1 VSTSLAA
8 PTGPA
13 APAPQTTRP
22 FDVEALRAQFP
33 ILSRT
38 VHGKPL
44 AYLDS
49 AASAQKPEAVIS
61 AMADFQRTSYAN
73 VHRGLHTLANEAT
86 GVFEAARA
94 AAARLVKAAGP
105 DEIVFTKGATEAL
118 NLLANTL
125 APRLT
130 AGDEIV
136 LTQLEHHANIVPW
149 HMLRERL
156 GVVLRFAPVLPDGSL
171 DMGAMAALIGPRTR
185 IVSVGHMSNVLG
197 TIHDIP
203 AIAAL
208 AHEAGALL
216 IVDGCQGVAHLDV
229 DVRALGCDAYVFS
242 GHKIYG
248 PTGIGCL
255 WASAALLDS
264 LPPWQ
269 GGGEMIEVV
278 TEETVTWNVPPFR
291 FEAGTPA
298 ITEAAGLLA
307 AIEWLEQQDRAAI
320 LAHESRLLARATEAL
335 SAVNG
340 ITLYGTAA
348 HKGSILAFNLEG
360 AHPHDVAQILD
371 RQGVAV
377 RAGHHC
383 AQPLMRALGVTAT
396 ARASFAAYSTDADVD
411 ALVAGLAKARSLL
424 L

>member
-1 VSTSLAA
+1 MNHGALTPVQP
-8 PTGPA
+8 PT
-13 APAPQTTRP
+13 
-22 FDVEALRAQFP
+22 FDVAALRAQFA
-33 ILSRT
+33 ILSRH

-44 AYLDS
+44 VYLDS
-49 AASAQKPEAVIS
+49 AASAQKPDAVID
-61 AMADFQRTSYAN
+61 AMAQFQRTSYAN

-94 AAARLVKAAGP
+94 AAARLLRARGP

-125 APRLT
+125 APRLQP
-130 AGDEIV
+130 GDEIV
-136 LTQLEHHANIVPW
+136 LTRMEHHANIVPW
-149 HMLRERL
+149 HMLRERS
-156 GVVLRFAPVLPDGSL
+156 GVVLRFAPFLPDGSL
-171 DMGAMAALIGPRTR
+171 DMAALAAMIGPRTR
-185 IVSVGHMSNVLG
+185 IVSIAHMSNVLG

-208 AHEAGALL
+208 AHAVGALML
-216 IVDGCQGVAHLDV
+216 VDGCQGAVHLDV
-229 DVRALGCDAYVFS
+229 DVRALGADAYVFS
-242 GHKIYG
+242 GHKLYG
-248 PTGIGCL
+248 PTGIGVL
-255 WASAALLDS
+255 WAAGELLES

-307 AIEWLEQQDRAAI
+307 AIDWLDAQDRAGIA
-320 LAHESRLLARATEAL
+320 AHEHALLERATQAL
-335 SAVNG
+335 RGVNG
-340 ITLYGTAA
+340 VELYGTTSS
-348 HKGSILAFNLEG
+348 KGAILAFNLTG

-396 ARASFAAYSTDADVD
+396 ARASFAAYNTFDDVD
-411 ALVAGLAKARSLL
+411 ALVAGLARARALL

>member
-1 VSTSLAA
+1 MTTTAIS
-8 PTGPA
+8 A
-13 APAPQTTRP
+13 APA
-22 FDVEALRAQFP
+22 FDLEALRAQFP
-33 ILSRT
+33 ILARQ
-38 VHGKPL
+38 VHGQRL
-44 AYLDS
+44 VYLDS
-49 AASAQKPEAVIS
+49 AASAQKPAAVID

-94 AAARLVKAAGP
+94 AAARLVGARGP
-105 DEIVFTKGATEAL
+105 DEIVFTKGATEGL

-125 APRLT
+125 APRLA

-136 LTQLEHHANIVPW
+136 LTRMEHHANIVPW

-156 GVVLRFAPVLPDGSL
+156 GVVLRFAPFQADGSL
-171 DMGAMAALIGPRTR
+171 DMEALASLIGPRTR

-208 AHEAGALL
+208 AHGVGALL
-216 IVDGCQGVAHLDV
+216 LVDGCQGVVHLDV
-229 DVRALGCDAYVFS
+229 DVKALGADAYVFS
-242 GHKIYG
+242 GHKLYG
-248 PTGIGCL
+248 PTGIGCV
-255 WASAALLDS
+255 WARGDLLES

-269 GGGEMIEVV
+269 GGGEMIETV
-278 TEETVTWNVPPFR
+278 TEDTVTWNAPPFR

-307 AIEWLEQQDRAAI
+307 AIDWLEAQDRAAI
-320 LAHESRLLARATEAL
+320 RAHEDALLERATQAL
-335 SAVNG
+335 RGING
-340 ITLYGTAA
+340 IELYGTAP
-348 HKGSILAFNLEG
+348 HKGSILAFNITG

-383 AQPLMRALGVTAT
+383 AQPLMRALGVSAT
-396 ARASFAAYSTDADVD
+396 ARASFAAYNTFEDVD
-411 ALVAGLAKARSLL
+411 ALVAGLAKARTLL

>member
-1 VSTSLAA
+1 MTTTTLAA
-8 PTGPA
+8 TPA
-13 APAPQTTRP
+13 
-22 FDVEALRAQFP
+22 FDLEALRAQFP
-33 ILSRT
+33 ILARQ
-38 VHGKPL
+38 VHGQRL
-44 AYLDS
+44 VYLDS
-49 AASAQKPEAVIS
+49 AASAQKPAAVID

-94 AAARLVKAAGP
+94 AAARLVGARGP
-105 DEIVFTKGATEAL
+105 DEIVFTKGATEGL

-125 APRLT
+125 APRLA

-136 LTQLEHHANIVPW
+136 LTRMEHHANIVPW

-156 GVVLRFAPVLPDGSL
+156 GVVLRFAPFGADGSL
-171 DMGAMAALIGPRTR
+171 DMDALAALIGPRTR

-208 AHEAGALL
+208 AHGVGALL
-216 IVDGCQGVAHLDV
+216 LVDGCQGVVHLDV
-229 DVRALGCDAYVFS
+229 DVQALGADAYVFS
-242 GHKIYG
+242 GHKLYG
-248 PTGIGCL
+248 PTGIGCV
-255 WASAALLDS
+255 WARGALLES

-269 GGGEMIEVV
+269 GGGEMIETV
-278 TEETVTWNVPPFR
+278 TEDTVTWNAPPFR

-307 AIEWLEQQDRAAI
+307 AIDWLEGQDRAAI
-320 LAHESRLLARATEAL
+320 RAHEDALLERATQAL
-335 SAVNG
+335 RGING
-340 ITLYGTAA
+340 IELYGTAP
-348 HKGSILAFNLEG
+348 HKGSILAFNITG

-383 AQPLMRALGVTAT
+383 AQPLMRALGVSAT
-396 ARASFAAYSTDADVD
+396 ARASFAAYNTFEDVD
-411 ALVAGLAKARSLL
+411 ALVAGLARARTLL

>member
-1 VSTSLAA
+1 MTTNTLA
-8 PTGPA
+8 A
-13 APAPQTTRP
+13 APA
-22 FDVEALRAQFP
+22 FDLEALRAQFP
-33 ILSRT
+33 ILARQ
-38 VHGKPL
+38 VHGQRL
-44 AYLDS
+44 VYLDS
-49 AASAQKPEAVIS
+49 AASAQKPAAVID

-94 AAARLVKAAGP
+94 AAARLVGARGP
-105 DEIVFTKGATEAL
+105 DEIVFTKGATEGL

-125 APRLT
+125 APRLA

-136 LTQLEHHANIVPW
+136 LTRMEHHANIVPW

-156 GVVLRFAPVLPDGSL
+156 GVVLRFVPFGADGSL
-171 DMGAMAALIGPRTR
+171 DMEALASLIGPRTR

-208 AHEAGALL
+208 AHGVGALL
-216 IVDGCQGVAHLDV
+216 LVDGCQGVVHLDV
-229 DVRALGCDAYVFS
+229 DVQALGADAYVFS
-242 GHKIYG
+242 GHKLYG
-248 PTGIGCL
+248 PTGIGCV
-255 WASAALLDS
+255 WARGALLES

-269 GGGEMIEVV
+269 GGGEMIETV
-278 TEETVTWNVPPFR
+278 TEDTVTWNAPPFR

-307 AIEWLEQQDRAAI
+307 AIDWLEGQDRAAI
-320 LAHESRLLARATEAL
+320 RAHEDALLERATQAL
-335 SAVNG
+335 RGING
-340 ITLYGTAA
+340 IELYGTAP
-348 HKGSILAFNLEG
+348 HKGSILAFNITG

-383 AQPLMRALGVTAT
+383 AQPLMRALGVSAT
-396 ARASFAAYSTDADVD
+396 ARASFAAYNTFEDVD
-411 ALVAGLAKARSLL
+411 ALVAGLARARTLL

>member
-1 VSTSLAA
+1 MTTTTLAA
-8 PTGPA
+8 TPS
-13 APAPQTTRP
+13 
-22 FDVEALRAQFP
+22 FDLEALRAQFP
-33 ILSRT
+33 ILERQ
-38 VHGKPL
+38 VHGRRL
-44 AYLDS
+44 VYLDS
-49 AASAQKPEAVIS
+49 AASAQKPAAVID

-94 AAARLVKAAGP
+94 AAARLVGARGP
-105 DEIVFTKGATEAL
+105 DEIVFTKGATEGL

-125 APRLT
+125 APRLQ
-130 AGDEIV
+130 AGDEIL
-136 LTQLEHHANIVPW
+136 LTRMEHHANIVPW

-156 GVVLRFAPVLPDGSL
+156 GVVLRFAPFNDDGSL
-171 DMGAMAALIGPRTR
+171 DMEALAGLIGPRTR

-208 AHEAGALL
+208 AHAAGALL
-216 IVDGCQGVAHLDV
+216 LVDGCQGVVHLDV
-229 DVRALGCDAYVFS
+229 DVRALGADAYVFS
-242 GHKIYG
+242 GHKLYG
-248 PTGIGCL
+248 PTGIGCV
-255 WASAALLDS
+255 WVRGDLLET

-269 GGGEMIEVV
+269 GGGEMIETV
-278 TEETVTWNVPPFR
+278 TEDSVTWNAPPFR

-307 AIEWLEQQDRAAI
+307 AIAWLEGQDRAAI
-320 LAHESRLLARATEAL
+320 RAHEDALLARAIEAL
-335 SAVNG
+335 RGING
-340 ITLYGTAA
+340 IELYGTAP
-348 HKGSILAFNLEG
+348 HKGSILAFNITG

-383 AQPLMRALGVTAT
+383 AQPLMRALGVSAT
-396 ARASFAAYSTDADVD
+396 ARASFAAYNTFEDVD
-411 ALVAGLAKARSLL
+411 ALVAGLAKARTLL

>member
-1 VSTSLAA
+1 MTTTTVS
-8 PTGPA
+8 A
-13 APAPQTTRP
+13 APA
-22 FDVEALRAQFP
+22 FDLAALRAQFP
-33 ILSRT
+33 ILDRH
-38 VHGKPL
+38 VHGQRL
-44 AYLDS
+44 VYLDS
-49 AASAQKPEAVIS
+49 AASAQKPAAVID

-94 AAARLVKAAGP
+94 AAARLVGARGP
-105 DEIVFTKGATEAL
+105 DEIVFTKGATEGL

-125 APRLT
+125 APRLA

-136 LTQLEHHANIVPW
+136 LTRMEHHANIVPW

-156 GVVLRFAPVLPDGSL
+156 GVVLRFAPFGADGSL
-171 DMGAMAALIGPRTR
+171 DMEALASLIGPRTR

-208 AHEAGALL
+208 AHGVGALL
-216 IVDGCQGVAHLDV
+216 LVDGCQGVVHLDV
-229 DVRALGCDAYVFS
+229 DVQALGADAYVFS
-242 GHKIYG
+242 GHKLYG
-248 PTGIGCL
+248 PTGIGCV
-255 WASAALLDS
+255 WARGALLES

-269 GGGEMIEVV
+269 GGGEMIETV
-278 TEETVTWNVPPFR
+278 TEDTVTWNAPPFR

-307 AIEWLEQQDRAAI
+307 AIDWLEGQDRAAI
-320 LAHESRLLARATEAL
+320 RAHEDALLERATQAL
-335 SAVNG
+335 RGING
-340 ITLYGTAA
+340 IELYGTAP
-348 HKGSILAFNLEG
+348 HKGSILAFNITG

-383 AQPLMRALGVTAT
+383 AQPLMRALGVSAT
-396 ARASFAAYSTDADVD
+396 ARASFAAYNTFEDVD
-411 ALVAGLAKARSLL
+411 ALVAGLARARTLL

>member
-1 VSTSLAA
+1 MITNAVESEMSFDLA
-8 PTGPA
+8 
-13 APAPQTTRP
+13 
-22 FDVEALRAQFP
+22 ALRAQFP
-33 ILSRT
+33 ILDRQ
-38 VHGKPL
+38 VHGQRL
-44 AYLDS
+44 VYLDS
-49 AASAQKPEAVIS
+49 AASAQKPAAVID

-94 AAARLVKAAGP
+94 AAARLVGARGP
-105 DEIVFTKGATEAL
+105 DEIVFTKGATEGL

-125 APRLT
+125 APRLA

-136 LTQLEHHANIVPW
+136 LTRMEHHANIVPW

-156 GVVLRFAPVLPDGSL
+156 GVVLRFAPFGADGSL
-171 DMGAMAALIGPRTR
+171 DMEALASLIGPRTR

-208 AHEAGALL
+208 AHGVGALL
-216 IVDGCQGVAHLDV
+216 LVDGCQGVVHLDV
-229 DVRALGCDAYVFS
+229 DVQALGADAYVFS
-242 GHKIYG
+242 GHKLYG
-248 PTGIGCL
+248 PTGIGCV
-255 WASAALLDS
+255 WARGALLES

-269 GGGEMIEVV
+269 GGGEMIETV
-278 TEETVTWNVPPFR
+278 TEDTVTWNAPPFR

-307 AIEWLEQQDRAAI
+307 AIDWLEGQDRAAI
-320 LAHESRLLARATEAL
+320 RAHEDALLERATQAL
-335 SAVNG
+335 RGING
-340 ITLYGTAA
+340 IELYGTAP
-348 HKGSILAFNLEG
+348 HKGSILAFNITG

-383 AQPLMRALGVTAT
+383 AQPLMHALGVNAT
-396 ARASFAAYSTDADVD
+396 ARASFAAYNTFEDVD
-411 ALVAGLAKARSLL
+411 ALVAGLARARTLL